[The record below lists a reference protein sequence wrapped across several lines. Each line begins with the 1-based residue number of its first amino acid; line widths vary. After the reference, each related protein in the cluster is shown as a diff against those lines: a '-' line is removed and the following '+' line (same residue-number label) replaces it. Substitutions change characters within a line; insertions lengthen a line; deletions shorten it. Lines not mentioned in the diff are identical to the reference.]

1 MLFVFDVFWILSC
14 SVFFEITVLGFVLLC
29 LGSPRRRYALRFVA
43 AVLCWVCAS
52 VCLHNA

>member
-1 MLFVFDVFWILSC
+1 MLFVFDVFGLSC
-14 SVFFEITVLGFVLLC
+14 SVSFEIAVLGFVLLC